1 MSAYRMMKLR
11 KNIRYALFAG
21 MAGAFLIPQISFAA
35 PTGEQ
40 NLAGSAVVSRSGAT
54 TSITASDAN
63 NVISWADYSV
73 GNGEIVQYDGGA
85 QTNNYLNIVRGGN
98 SSVIDGNITGGNNV
112 YIVNP
117 NGVIFGKTAS
127 VNVGTLHVSTQ
138 DNAALSAMTS
148 WDGSNPLGAS
158 PVGKADVV
166 NMGTINAT
174 SVEVVGKSIRFLNAA
189 DVHSSSVVMR
199 TDTANDGTAH
209 IGYKTTAP
217 TSGYTVNGSAATAAN
232 NYYRLVSNATEMSNI
247 NTTNL
252 AGNYMLE
259 NDIDMTGV
267 TAPIGGNTYAAFTG
281 KFDGNFYKIRNLNIT
296 GVDHAALFGRVSG
309 ARIENLG
316 VVAPTIAGNNTGGEV
331 NTAGGIAGEA
341 TGNTVLKNVYVE
353 GGSITGESGR
363 FGGIVGRTQ
372 NTKIDG
378 SYNTSAISSIGG
390 GIIGF
395 SDTGTEVTNTY
406 NKPESVV
413 AGDSYFIRVIDPDDG
428 TTIRNSYTTSNKF
441 STTQSFTSAKV
452 SGNYIIDSTTG
463 KAKPVITGPTP
474 SSDEYDA
481 QSSSTYSGW
490 DINNNGDPGAKWR
503 IYEGRTTPLLT
514 AFMDGTATATYNYR
528 YFNQDG
534 SVVGDTENTPKSNNG
549 ADVTGLTYNS
559 KYLRIVD
566 ADTPDTPGGKSKI
579 QYEPSVDTNKVE
591 EYTYTNSAADKANGI
606 RNAGTKA
613 IVWSDQHGPN
623 LRGVNVTIGQRK
635 VSLAP
640 NDIGTLTRVYN
651 GKTDVK
657 AEFEAALKGGG
668 KSGITADDLADH
680 SVGLDTSHLT
690 ARMADKNVGEDKEVT
705 FGGSITFDST
715 KEDSKN
721 YTFDSTSLSNIKGK
735 ITITEAPLY
744 LTIQKKKADA
754 KVYDGTS
761 TVVDAAMLQSGGTP
775 NIALNKAIAA
785 GTKGEIMTDDGGTRD
800 NVDLAATTD
809 PTYTD
814 ASGNKQV
821 HAGDHKLKY
830 SDVTLQGNDAQNY
843 KLLYTPEGGSETE
856 VTGGDVY
863 LDGTIDRRRITT
875 DSFTVYKKSD
885 NSAAEAAKVY
895 DGNNTYTFDKGSLYL
910 STNAGATGDTGIVS
924 RDQGH
929 ITFDLTGDGKG
940 HFKKADGT
948 TDSKDVKTAKKIAY
962 SVVGTADNEQDADGK
977 HLLSDYYIIDK
988 SSDNELATGFNAA
1001 GEGEIT
1007 PKMLTATKKS
1017 SDPITKVYD
1026 ALADHTN
1033 GNRNKITG
1041 DALVT
1046 LSGVVSGDTITNTTT
1061 ATYASK
1067 DVAYSGGVPT
1077 TQNVTYNASFTIANA
1092 DEADNYTFD
1101 TTPNTTT
1108 VTRSTSLTG
1117 IGKITPR
1124 SVTVTFGKAK
1134 KVYDGTA
1141 SNSQIAVSSLD
1152 DGLSGAVFNTDHIT
1166 AASFS
1171 TTGVTSQFGDNTG
1184 VSFTANKN
1192 TGSHTVKYTGI
1203 GNSLGT
1209 NYSIENTQYGEGEIT
1224 RRRIDPSGF
1233 KVYNSDNTV
1242 ATATKVYD
1250 GNIYHTLAP
1259 GAYLTA
1265 EHASGDTGI
1274 VADDYGKV
1282 TFALKNNTKGKFS
1295 GDVAGDHTTSH
1306 VSEAHYVAYD
1316 VEART
1321 SDAANSPLSNY
1332 TFGTTAQETA
1342 GTLKN
1347 LEDVHGDNSAHVTAA
1362 GSITPANLRATEQ
1375 RISKRYDGKA
1385 EHTDGNRND
1394 ETGGDVVRLAGLIT
1408 DSTDST
1414 VTNTSSALYADK
1426 NVAYDGS
1433 GNVTTKD
1440 VTYTAQLTG
1449 KYADDYQ
1456 IVDAANAVISTIG
1469 SSGDNKTVTAALG
1482 LKNNMGTITR
1492 RKLNMEMRRAEKP
1505 YDGTSTN
1512 ADITVDRITDDPK
1525 SPVINAILAG
1535 DNISATDLSAKWQA
1549 AHTATPAAATSDYG
1563 RGTGS
1568 EFTADSNASNGTDHT
1583 VRYTGLKSAFDAYG
1597 SNAKNYEVDDA
1608 VYGTGTINRR
1618 NINPNNFQ
1626 VVDTQGN
1633 ASNATKTYDGTSDYK
1648 IDSGWSLSPS
1658 SGPGTGLIT
1667 QDQGKILFT
1676 LGTGGA
1682 KFTKS
1687 DGTTYTSNVADA
1699 AKVAYNVLALTA
1711 PGNEYLLK
1719 NYTLNGQ
1726 NLESGTAKVTGNGSI
1741 TRRVL
1746 TLGLVQNSGINKVYD
1761 GSENLVDAADRHWNA
1776 FAETDT
1782 SGNVRYADVSKAED
1796 KLVTTDGT
1804 SFTITSRYTDKNV
1817 ARDAGNHVIDK
1828 NVTYNITIT
1837 GGNASNY
1844 AFNKAG
1850 TKINAED
1857 GLTLTATGKITPKD
1871 LSGAFKKITKVYDGT
1886 RNVKPGDVGFTA
1898 GAVIGSDIVTLDR
1911 HAESFQ
1917 SKNVRG
1923 DGTTAVI
1930 DGTAQKNW
1938 VNYSN
1943 LKLGGADAGN
1953 YNLAETAKG
1962 LGEIT
1967 PFTINAGNMRF
1978 NASQATKVYDGTKT
1992 VKHNES
1998 AAASDIKNYITNAEV
2013 NLGTI
2018 AVPHWVSVG
2027 TDHVTV
2033 KSADYDNTA
2042 NVNNGTSQGV
2052 TYKLAYDTGSD
2063 NGNFVVASGTEL
2075 QATGTGIITPKTVNA
2090 TINGSLTKTY
2100 DATTNVIGAAKNGA
2114 GKVVAGADELVTLE
2128 GLVGSDK
2135 NTTTAVYSDK
2145 NAGTGNRTV
2154 NYTIQTNTED
2164 ASNYTI
2170 KVNGTAVTAPYA
2182 TNNNTITKR
2191 KVNLKFAD
2199 VSRQYNGVS
2208 GNTEITPSL
2217 SNAGDA
2223 AVLNTDNA
2231 GLVDG
2236 ANKLVGLTGIT
2247 SDYGTGTTD
2256 ATFTADPNAGT
2267 NKNVQY
2273 RGIQRAM
2280 GTALG
2285 TNAGNYEFADTGYG
2299 KGRIDKAQI
2308 NGNNVTFTAHDA
2320 HKVYDGTT
2328 VVKYNGSSDAN
2339 AVKNYISNI
2348 GVTSVDGHYI
2358 PLGNDVEMDVANTHY
2373 SSPNATNGTPDTVTY
2388 RFRIKSNNFT
2398 NNGKDIFDATTHGTI
2413 DRRTINLDLKQKT
2426 GIDKIYD
2433 ANADLVDTN
2442 TNHYSKFTDDD
2453 RLGNVTYAAGTTNDG
2468 KLVRM
2473 SNGTAVN
2480 DGAQMNITARYAD
2493 QNVVRDAHGDVTA
2506 KNINYNVKIAGSA
2519 GQNYRLQ
2526 YGMTTV
2532 NAESGL
2538 NIGAQGTISPRK
2550 LTLTFAN
2557 VRKQYDTT
2565 ANNADKNISDVIAD
2579 NSDGRG
2585 KSTLDADGVVESSFD
2600 TTSVTSEYGTG
2611 NTDDSFQANPNVVSD
2626 TAKKV
2631 IENGKDVRYSSLKNT
2646 LAAQTYAGNYEVEDT
2661 AYGKGTITKAQLS
2674 ADQFHFD
2681 AGAAIKEYDGT
2692 RKVKYNGSDTLEDVK
2707 RYFGANSTVE
2717 IGGVHHRINLADF
2730 TLKSAEYNDENVA
2743 FANKVK
2749 YGIQIKTDNFEL
2761 IGGGDIVPKEYAG
2774 NITQR
2779 NLAAHVPKHI
2789 YKEYDGTQALST
2801 ENQALINKMV
2811 QDDEGLIVSKDKGKV
2826 HLNVQGTYAGKNAT
2840 TDTKET
2846 AEARD
2851 EHSSNVVNVNYTLSL
2866 SGDAAAM
2873 ANYTVGGGTTTGK
2886 GDIYR
2891 KTLTADVARKVKDYD
2906 GTAAVKDLTAG
2917 DITFHGVVSGDTLS
2931 LDQAAVNNKI
2941 QGTYADSNV
2950 SRDANRDVT
2959 DKAVSYTG
2967 VDAAL
2972 SDYESRD
2979 TTNTAKNYRLES
2991 GTVSYTAAQGKGR
3004 INPRSINK
3012 NDITFEFKNA
3022 TKEYDGDTFVKH
3034 NGKSDAGS
3042 IKNYL
3047 NRATYRSGLETIELD
3062 KGDLSVDASGTY
3074 YDNAN
3079 VNGGASHDV
3088 TYALTYTGGNFEI
3101 IGGNTF
3107 TKTAANSGYITPR
3120 KLIAD
3125 LKSLAPIKTYDGTSN
3140 IAAQGKDLVN
3150 FKHYSADG
3158 KHGADGIVDSD
3169 IKNDS
3174 TAEFVDK
3181 NVAWEDYASGKVKN
3195 KDVIYKLLLSGDK
3208 TANYELIDENGH
3220 AVSPQTSAG
3229 KTTIRHDVTAATGR
3243 INPVDIMLKSHPKT
3257 IWINEGLPPRDS
3269 YTGSPSGTGYAGD
3282 GMVNNEVLPG
3292 EIYYDSPDARLR
3304 MGDYAINGYYRPGV
3318 GDTVYRNYRFV
3329 QDPANA
3335 AALHVGPY
3343 IPDANYYNIMTQ
3355 NKMLPDEYVYEN
3367 ASLDRRGNFGRR
3379 AEAAVEYTDP
3389 ALNSMQDGKNVRTPD
3404 IYATD
3409 DAVFALMDQVFG

>member
-138 DNAALSAMTS
+138 DTAALSAMTS

-189 DVHSSSVVMR
+189 DVHSSSVVMH

-232 NYYRLVSNATEMSNI
+232 NYYQLVSNATEMSNI

-341 TGNTVLKNVYVE
+341 TGNTVLKNVYVV

-378 SYNTSAISSIGG
+378 SYNTSAIGTNGG

-406 NKPESVV
+406 NKPERAVS
-413 AGDSYFIRVIDPDDG
+413 GDSYFIRVIDPDDG
-428 TTIRNSYTTSNKF
+428 TTIRNSYTTSDKF

-481 QSSSTYSGW
+481 QSSSTYTGW
-490 DINNNGDPGAKWR
+490 DINNNGDPGATWR

-514 AFMDGTATATYNYR
+514 AFMSGTATATYNYR

-534 SVVGDTENTPKSNNG
+534 TVVDDTANTPKSNNG

-559 KYLRIVD
+559 KYLRVVD
-566 ADTPDTPGGKSKI
+566 AGTPNTPGDKSKI

-591 EYTYTNSAADKANGI
+591 EYAYTNSAADKANGI

-613 IVWSDQHGPN
+613 IVWSGQHGPN
-623 LRGVNVTIGQRK
+623 LRGVNVTIGKRR
-635 VSLAP
+635 VSLDP
-640 NDIGTLTRVYN
+640 NDMGVLTREYN

-657 AEFEAALKGGG
+657 AEFEAALKGGS
-668 KSGITADDLADH
+668 KSGITADDLADT

-690 ARMADKNVGEDKEVT
+690 ARMADKNVGKNKEVT
-705 FGGSITFDST
+705 FGGSIDFDST

-721 YTFDSTSLSNIKGK
+721 YTFDSASLGNIKGK

-744 LTIQKKKADA
+744 LKITKYTADN
-754 KVYDGTS
+754 KTYDGTDE
-761 TVVDAAMLQSGGTP
+761 VKDAAMLQSGGTP
-775 NIALNKAIAA
+775 NITLNKTIVA

-814 ASGNKQV
+814 ASGNKQI

-830 SDVTLQGNDAQNY
+830 SGVTLQGTDAQNY
-843 KLLYTPEGGSETE
+843 KLFYTTEGGSKTE
-856 VTGGDVY
+856 VTGETVY
-863 LDGTIDRRRITT
+863 LDGTITRRQITK
-875 DSFTVYKKSD
+875 DSFKVYKKSD
-885 NSAAEAAKVY
+885 NSAADAAKVY
-895 DGNNTYTFDKGSLYL
+895 DGNNTYTFDKDNLYL

-962 SVVGTADNEQDADGK
+962 DVIGKADSHVDNDSIG
-977 HLLSDYYIIDK
+977 HLLSDYYITNPDNA
-988 SSDNELATGFNAA
+988 NELATGFNAT
-1001 GEGEIT
+1001 GEGKIT
-1007 PKMLTATKKS
+1007 PKTLTATKKN
-1017 SDPITKVYD
+1017 DPITKVYD
-1026 ALADHTN
+1026 ALAAHTD
-1033 GNRNKITG
+1033 GNQNEIKG

-1046 LSGVVSGDTITNTTT
+1046 LSGIVSGDSVTNTST

-1166 AASFS
+1166 AVSFS

-1184 VSFTANKN
+1184 ASFTANKN
-1192 TGSHTVKYTGI
+1192 AGSHTVKYTGI
-1203 GNSLGT
+1203 SNSLGT

-1274 VADDYGKV
+1274 VAADYGKV

-1295 GDVAGDHTTSH
+1295 KDEEGDHTTSH
-1306 VSEAHYVAYD
+1306 VSEANYVSYD
-1316 VEART
+1316 VVART
-1321 SDAANSPLSNY
+1321 SDPTNSPLSNY
-1332 TFGTTAQETA
+1332 TFGTSAQETD
-1342 GTLKN
+1342 GKLKN
-1347 LEDVHGDNSAHVTAA
+1347 LENVNDANPAHVTAA
-1362 GSITPANLRATEQ
+1362 GSITPASLKAVTHE
-1375 RISKRYDGKA
+1375 IEKVYDGLDK
-1385 EHTDGNRND
+1385 HTDGKR
-1394 ETGGDVVRLAGLIT
+1394 TVKQGDTVVSFEGWVTPT
-1408 DSTDST
+1408 DTRE
-1414 VTNTSSALYADK
+1414 NTSTAKYKARGAYAGKD
-1426 NVAYDGS
+1426 VAYV
-1433 GNVTTKD
+1433 GNNITTKD
-1440 VTYTAQLTG
+1440 VDYTAQLTG
-1449 KYADDYQ
+1449 EYADDYQ
-1456 IVDAANAVISTIG
+1456 IVDASNNVIST
-1469 SSGDNKTVTAALG
+1469 SSGSGANKTVTINNVITVADAGKITPRKLNIAMGDVTKTYDGSSANADSSITGITDQPSSAVIGAILSGDGVTTGSLNTAWQALHSNGDASSAYGHGTGNAFHGDANASNGNPHDVRYTNMDDAFKDAFGTTAAG
-1482 LKNNMGTITR
+1482 NYTVDKEVFGKGTITR
-1492 RKLNMEMRRAEKP
+1492 RNITPNQFQVVDGSGHAAAATKA
-1505 YDGTSTN
+1505 YDGTSVYN
-1512 ADITVDRITDDPK
+1512 KP
-1525 SPVINAILAG
+1525 
-1535 DNISATDLSAKWQA
+1535 
-1549 AHTATPAAATSDYG
+1549 SD
-1563 RGTGS
+1563 
-1568 EFTADSNASNGTDHT
+1568 F
-1583 VRYTGLKSAFDAYG
+1583 K
-1597 SNAKNYEVDDA
+1597 
-1608 VYGTGTINRR
+1608 
-1618 NINPNNFQ
+1618 
-1626 VVDTQGN
+1626 
-1633 ASNATKTYDGTSDYK
+1633 
-1648 IDSGWSLSPS
+1648 LSPQ
-1658 SGPGTGLIT
+1658 SGPGTGVIT
-1667 QDQGKILFT
+1667 QDAARIRFGIDPNKGAHFT
-1676 LGTGGA
+1676 DNAGNETA
-1682 KFTKS
+1682 NTFEATR
-1687 DGTTYTSNVADA
+1687 
-1699 AKVAYNVLALTA
+1699 VAYNVKATTDA
-1711 PGNEYLLK
+1711 GDEYLLK
-1719 NYTLNGQ
+1719 NYTLDGQ
-1726 NLESGTAKVTGNGSI
+1726 NLESGTAKVLGAGTI
-1741 TRRVL
+1741 TRRAL
-1746 TLGLVQNSGINKVYD
+1746 TLGLEQDAGIDKVYD
-1761 GSENLVDAADRHWNA
+1761 GSDRLVDTTTKRWNEFKENNSA
-1776 FAETDT
+1776 
-1782 SGNVRYADVSKAED
+1782 GNVKYANDTTAD
-1796 KLVTTDGT
+1796 HKLVASDGT
-1804 SFTITSRYTDKNV
+1804 SFTIASKYADKNV
-1817 ARDAGNHVIDK
+1817 ARSGGTVVDKSITYTVNIAGGDAR
-1828 NVTYNITIT
+1828 
-1837 GGNASNY
+1837 NY
-1844 AFNKAG
+1844 TLSDGHA
-1850 TKINAED
+1850 TVNAEK
-1857 GLTLTATGKITPKD
+1857 GLTLSATGKITPKD

-1886 RNVKPGDVGFTA
+1886 KNVNSGDVGFTA

-1998 AAASDIKNYITNAEV
+1998 ASVSDIKNYITNAEV

-2033 KSADYDNTA
+2033 KSAGYDTTT

-2075 QATGTGIITPKTVNA
+2075 QATGTGVITPKTVNA
-2090 TINGSLTKTY
+2090 TINGPLTKTY
-2100 DATTNVIGAAKNGA
+2100 DATTTVIGAAKNGA
-2114 GKVVAGADELVTLE
+2114 GKVVAGADDLVTLE

-2135 NTTTAVYSDK
+2135 NTTKAVYTDK

-2170 KVNGTAVTAPYA
+2170 KVGGTAVTAPYA
-2182 TNNNTITKR
+2182 MNNNTIAKR
-2191 KVNLKFAD
+2191 RVDLTFAD
-2199 VSRQYNGVS
+2199 VRKNYDTTATNNDVTASVS
-2208 GNTEITPSL
+2208 
-2217 SNAGDA
+2217 AADA
-2223 AVLNTDNA
+2223 AVLNRDRPGFA
-2231 GLVDG
+2231 DG
-2236 ANKLVGLTGIT
+2236 SNKLTGLTGIT
-2247 SDYGTGTTD
+2247 SEYGTGTGD
-2256 ATFTADPNAGT
+2256 AFVADPNAGRKT
-2267 NKNVQY
+2267 VRY
-2273 RGIQRAM
+2273 RGTAAAM
-2280 GTALG
+2280 NNLLAGD
-2285 TNAGNYEFADTGYG
+2285 AGNYEF
-2299 KGRIDKAQI
+2299 
-2308 NGNNVTFTAHDA
+2308 
-2320 HKVYDGTT
+2320 
-2328 VVKYNGSSDAN
+2328 
-2339 AVKNYISNI
+2339 
-2348 GVTSVDGHYI
+2348 
-2358 PLGNDVEMDVANTHY
+2358 
-2373 SSPNATNGTPDTVTY
+2373 
-2388 RFRIKSNNFT
+2388 
-2398 NNGKDIFDATTHGTI
+2398 
-2413 DRRTINLDLKQKT
+2413 
-2426 GIDKIYD
+2426 
-2433 ANADLVDTN
+2433 
-2442 TNHYSKFTDDD
+2442 TDP
-2453 RLGNVTYAAGTTNDG
+2453 
-2468 KLVRM
+2468 
-2473 SNGTAVN
+2473 
-2480 DGAQMNITARYAD
+2480 
-2493 QNVVRDAHGDVTA
+2493 
-2506 KNINYNVKIAGSA
+2506 
-2519 GQNYRLQ
+2519 
-2526 YGMTTV
+2526 
-2532 NAESGL
+2532 E
-2538 NIGAQGTISPRK
+2538 
-2550 LTLTFAN
+2550 F
-2557 VRKQYDTT
+2557 
-2565 ANNADKNISDVIAD
+2565 
-2579 NSDGRG
+2579 
-2585 KSTLDADGVVESSFD
+2585 
-2600 TTSVTSEYGTG
+2600 GTG
-2611 NTDDSFQANPNVVSD
+2611 DITRIRVKQSD
-2626 TAKKV
+2626 FTFNIDPAV
-2631 IENGKDVRYSSLKNT
+2631 
-2646 LAAQTYAGNYEVEDT
+2646 
-2661 AYGKGTITKAQLS
+2661 
-2674 ADQFHFD
+2674 
-2681 AGAAIKEYDGT
+2681 KEYDGT
-2692 RKVKYNGSDTLEDVK
+2692 TDVVWTDPITKKTYGAEKYFRSSTFKLNGVDTPVNPDDITLNKAAYNDLNVAK
-2707 RYFGANSTVE
+2707 
-2717 IGGVHHRINLADF
+2717 ADHVDYEF
-2730 TLKSAEYNDENVA
+2730 TLSKR
-2743 FANKVK
+2743 
-2749 YGIQIKTDNFEL
+2749 NFDIE
-2761 IGGGDIVPKEYAG
+2761 GGSVVQRQTQGT
-2774 NITQR
+2774 ITPR
-2779 NLAAHVPKHI
+2779 NLSTHVPQHI
-2789 YKEYDGTQALST
+2789 YKEYDGTRDLSS
-2801 ENQALINKMV
+2801 ENQALIDKMV
-2811 QDDEGLIVSKDKGKV
+2811 LDDEDLIVSKDKGKV
-2826 HLNVQGTYAGKNAT
+2826 HLKVEGRYASKDAT
-2840 TDTKET
+2840 VDTKEQ
-2846 AEARD
+2846 AEART
-2851 EHSSNVVNVNYTLSL
+2851 ENSAGAVNVDYTLTL
-2866 SGDAAAM
+2866 SGDSIASQ
-2873 ANYTVGGGTTTGK
+2873 NYTVGTGRTTGK
-2886 GDIYR
+2886 ADIYK
-2891 KTLTADVARKVKDYD
+2891 KTLTVDVERKVKDYD
-2906 GTAAVKDLTAG
+2906 GTAAVKGLAAG
-2917 DITFHGVVSGDTLS
+2917 DITFHGVVDGDTLH
-2931 LDQAAVNNKI
+2931 LDQAATDKI
-2941 QGTYADSNV
+2941 RGAYADSNV
-2950 SRDANRDVT
+2950 SRDANGNVI

-2967 VDAAL
+2967 LDTAL
-2972 SDYESRD
+2972 ADYESRD
-2979 TTNTAKNYRLES
+2979 ATNTAKNYRLES
-2991 GTVSYTAAQGKGR
+2991 GGVGYTAAQGKGR

-3012 NDITFEFKNA
+3012 GDITFDFKNA
-3022 TKEYDGDTFVKH
+3022 TKEYEGDTSVKYH
-3034 NGKSDAGS
+3034 GKSDADS
-3042 IKNYL
+3042 VKNYL
-3047 NRATYRSGLETIELD
+3047 NGATYRSGSETIELD
-3062 KGDLSVDASGTY
+3062 KDDLSVDASGTH

-3079 VNGGASHDV
+3079 VNGGASHNV
-3088 TYALTYTGGNFEI
+3088 TYALTYTGGNFVI
-3101 IGGNTF
+3101 AGGNTF
-3107 TKTAANSGYITPR
+3107 TPTVNKGYITPR

-3125 LKSLAPIKTYDGTSN
+3125 MKSINPTKTYDGNKEIVS
-3140 IAAQGKDLVN
+3140 IAKD
-3150 FKHYSADG
+3150 ADG
-3158 KHGADGIVDSD
+3158 NVITRESLAIRHFRHYNENEETRYDDEEGIVEADRKHITHS
-3169 IKNDS
+3169 S
-3174 TAEFVDK
+3174 TAAYADK
-3181 NVAWEDYASGKVKN
+3181 DVAWTPNGNADPNAMWQDRNDVAN
-3195 KDVIYKLLLSGDK
+3195 KDVDYRFSLSGSPLS
-3208 TANYELIDENGH
+3208 NYELVDEHGNSIGTRNP
-3220 AVSPQTSAG
+3220 AR
-3229 KTTIRHDVTAATGR
+3229 TTLTYDVTTATGR
-3243 INPVDIMLKSHPKT
+3243 INPAEIRMKADPKT
-3257 IWINEGLPPRDS
+3257 VWINEGLPPRGS
-3269 YTGSPSGTGYAGD
+3269 YTGTPDGTYPAPGYATG
-3282 GMVNNEVLPG
+3282 VNG
-3292 EIYYDSPDARLR
+3292 EHLRGTFSYDAPDARLR
-3304 MGDYAINGYYRPGV
+3304 MGDYAVNGSYTPASGEI
-3318 GDTVYRNYRFV
+3318 VYRNYRFV

>member
-11 KNIRYALFAG
+11 KNIRYAVFAG

-35 PTGEQ
+35 PTG
-40 NLAGSAVVSRSGAT
+40 GSVAQGGAT
-54 TSITASDAN
+54 INQSVANMTDITSTTTN
-63 NVISWADYSV
+63 NVLTWTDYSV
-73 GNGEIVQYDGGA
+73 NNGETVKYDNGA
-85 QTNNYLNIVRGGN
+85 QTNNYLNIVTGSNTSKIYGT
-98 SSVIDGNITGGNNV
+98 ITGGKDV
-112 YIVNP
+112 YLVNP
-117 NGVIFGKTAS
+117 NGVIFGRTAS
-127 VNVGTLHVSTQ
+127 VNVGNLHVSTQ
-138 DNAALSAMTS
+138 DTSTITDAAKAAFMA
-148 WDGSNPLGAS
+148 NGAS
-158 PVGKADVV
+158 PLDTTASGKADVV

-174 SVEVVGKSIRFLNAA
+174 SVEVVGKSIRFLNDAN
-189 DVHSSSVVMR
+189 VTVTNSPVILR
-199 TDTANDGTAH
+199 TDAVNGGTAH
-209 IGYKTTAP
+209 IGYKSGHSITA
-217 TSGYTVNGSAATAAN
+217 GKYTVNGSATTDADHF
-232 NYYRLVSNATEMSNI
+232 YQLVGTTTEFQNI
-247 NTTNL
+247 NNDLTK
-252 AGNYMLE
+252 NYMLE
-259 NDIDMTGV
+259 DNIDFAHGALT
-267 TAPIGGNTYAAFTG
+267 PIGGNTRAAFSG
-281 KFDGNFYKIRNLNIT
+281 KLDGNFFQVKNFSVS
-296 GVDHAALFGRVSG
+296 GFDDAGLFGKLSGARVENIGVSG
-309 ARIENLG
+309 ATITGKKNSGVEN
-316 VVAPTIAGNNTGGEV
+316 
-331 NTAGGIAGEA
+331 AGGIAA
-341 TGNTVLKNVYVE
+341 SSTGNTTLKNVYTKDTT
-353 GGSITGESGR
+353 ITGNEGR
-363 FGGIVGRTQ
+363 HGGLIG
-372 NTKIDG
+372 NTDHTVIEG
-378 SYNTSAISSIGG
+378 SYSTAQVEEGG
-390 GIIGF
+390 GIIGR
-395 SDTGTEVTNTY
+395 SSTGTTVT
-406 NKPESVV
+406 
-413 AGDSYFIRVIDPDDG
+413 DSYSAANRSSGFTGADFIYYITPHNG
-428 TTIRNSYTTSNKF
+428 TTIKNSYAVGTRFTYSSSLGPNQFTNTFLIDPSDKTTSR
-441 STTQSFTSAKV
+441 TI
-452 SGNYIIDSTTG
+452 G
-463 KAKPVITGPTP
+463 
-474 SSDEYDA
+474 
-481 QSSSTYSGW
+481 TYTGW
-490 DINNNGDPGAKWR
+490 DINNNGDPGATWR

-534 SVVGDTENTPKSNNG
+534 SVVGDTANTPKSNNG

-566 ADTPDTPGGKSKI
+566 AGTPDTAGDKSKI

-657 AEFEAALKGGG
+657 AEFEAAFKGGG

-690 ARMADKNVGEDKEVT
+690 ARMADKNVGVDKEVT
-705 FGGSITFDST
+705 FGGSIAFDST

-721 YTFDSTSLSNIKGK
+721 YTFDSASLTNIKGK
-735 ITITEAPLY
+735 ITITKAPLY
-744 LTIQKKKADA
+744 LTIQKEKADA
-754 KVYDGTS
+754 KIYDGTS

-775 NIALNKAIAA
+775 NIALNKTIAA
-785 GTKGEIMTDDGGTRD
+785 GTTGEIMTDDGGTRD

-814 ASGNKQV
+814 ALGNKQI
-821 HAGDHKLKY
+821 HTGDHKLKY
-830 SDVTLQGNDAQNY
+830 SGVTLQGTDAQNY
-843 KLLYTPEGGSETE
+843 KLFYTPEGGSETE

-863 LDGTIDRRRITT
+863 LDGTIERRKITT
-875 DSFTVYKKSD
+875 DSFKVYKKSD
-885 NSAAEAAKVY
+885 NSAADAAKVY
-895 DGNNTYTFDKGSLYL
+895 DGNNTYTFDKDSLYL
-910 STNAGATGDTGIVS
+910 STNAGATGDTGVVS

-929 ITFDLTGDGKG
+929 ITFDLTGDGNG
-940 HFKKADGT
+940 HFKKDDGM

-962 SVVGTADNEQDADGK
+962 DVVGKADSHVDADGIG
-977 HLLSDYYIIDK
+977 HLLSDYYITDK
-988 SSDNELATGFNAA
+988 TRANELATGFNAA
-1001 GEGEIT
+1001 GEGKIT

-1026 ALADHTN
+1026 ALADHTDE
-1033 GNRNKITG
+1033 NRNKITG

-1124 SVTVTFGKAK
+1124 SVTVTFGKVK

-1184 VSFTANKN
+1184 ASFTANKN
-1192 TGSHTVKYTGI
+1192 AGSHTVKYTGI

-1274 VADDYGKV
+1274 VAADYGKV

-1295 GDVAGDHTTSH
+1295 GDAAGDHTTSH

-1362 GSITPANLRATEQ
+1362 GAITPANLRATEQ

-1394 ETGGDVVRLAGLIT
+1394 ETGGAVVRFAGLIT
-1408 DSTDST
+1408 DSTGST

-1433 GNVTTKD
+1433 GSVTTKD

-1456 IVDAANAVISTIG
+1456 IVDAANSLISTIG
-1469 SSGDNKTVTAALG
+1469 GSGDNKTVTAALG

-1492 RKLNMEMRRAEKP
+1492 RKLNMEMRRAEKT

-1525 SPVINAILAG
+1525 SSVINAILAG

-1549 AHTATPAAATSDYG
+1549 ARTATPAAATSDYG

-1583 VRYTGLKSAFDAYG
+1583 VRYTGQKSAFDAYG
-1597 SNAKNYEVDDA
+1597 SDAKNYEVDDT

-1658 SGPGTGLIT
+1658 SGPRTGLIT

-1699 AKVAYNVLALTA
+1699 AKVAYNVLALAT
-1711 PGNEYLLK
+1711 PGNEHLIK

-1726 NLESGTAKVTGNGSI
+1726 NLESGTAKVTGSGSI

-1782 SGNVRYADVSKAED
+1782 SGNVRYADSATAKD
-1796 KLVTTDGT
+1796 KLVTSDGT
-1804 SFTITSRYTDKNV
+1804 SFNIVSKYADKNV
-1817 ARDAGNHVIDK
+1817 SRS
-1828 NVTYNITIT
+1828 
-1837 GGNASNY
+1837 GGNVVDKSITYTVNIVGGDARNY
-1844 AFNKAG
+1844 TLSDGHA
-1850 TKINAED
+1850 TVNAEN
-1857 GLTLTATGKITPKD
+1857 GLPLSATGKITPKD

-1886 RNVKPGDVGFTA
+1886 KNVNAADVGFEVGA
-1898 GAVIGSDIVTLDR
+1898 GGVIAGDDVGLASGHV
-1911 HAESFQ
+1911 ESFK
-1917 SKNVRG
+1917 SENVRG
-1923 DGTTAVI
+1923 DGTTTEINGVR
-1930 DGTAQKNW
+1930 QHNW

-1943 LKLGGADAGN
+1943 LSLTGSDMGN
-1953 YNLAETAKG
+1953 YILDGSTAKG

-1967 PFTINAGNMRF
+1967 PFRLTPGSVTVTAGT
-1978 NASQATKVYDGTKT
+1978 ATKVYDGNTSVWKGTSKNLSDVMGYISSAT
-1992 VKHNES
+1992 VMVNGNPVNVLGDLNLTSAEYDSKDVNSGASHNRVTYNFTFSNES
-1998 AAASDIKNYITNAEV
+1998 
-2013 NLGTI
+2013 
-2018 AVPHWVSVG
+2018 
-2027 TDHVTV
+2027 
-2033 KSADYDNTA
+2033 
-2042 NVNNGTSQGV
+2042 
-2052 TYKLAYDTGSD
+2052 
-2063 NGNFVVASGTEL
+2063 GNFALAPNAQTLSLKGDG
-2075 QATGTGIITPKTVNA
+2075 AITPKDVVA
-2090 TINGSLTKTY
+2090 TIKGPLTKTY
-2100 DATTNVIGAAKNGA
+2100 DATTAVKNAAGNALSGN
-2114 GKVVAGADELVTLE
+2114 DLVTLT
-2128 GLVGSDK
+2128 GLVAGDGAT
-2135 NTTTAVYSDK
+2135 NITTAEYADK
-2145 NAGTGNRTV
+2145 NAGTSKIVNYNIGIDADNAGNYRLVDDSNNAITRTV
-2154 NYTIQTNTED
+2154 I
-2164 ASNYTI
+2164 
-2170 KVNGTAVTAPYA
+2170 

-2191 KVNLKFAD
+2191 RVDLTFAD
-2199 VSRQYNGVS
+2199 VRKNYDTTATNNDVTASVS
-2208 GNTEITPSL
+2208 
-2217 SNAGDA
+2217 AADA
-2223 AVLNTDNA
+2223 AVLNHDRPGFA
-2231 GLVDG
+2231 DG
-2236 ANKLVGLTGIT
+2236 NNKLTGLTGIT
-2247 SDYGTGTTD
+2247 SEYGMGTGD
-2256 ATFTADPNAGT
+2256 AFVADPNAGT
-2267 NKNVQY
+2267 KTVRYQGV
-2273 RGIQRAM
+2273 RSAM
-2280 GTALG
+2280 NTMLAGD
-2285 TNAGNYEFADTGYG
+2285 AGNYEFADPGFGAGDIT
-2299 KGRIDKAQI
+2299 RIRVKQSDF
-2308 NGNNVTFTAHDA
+2308 TFNIDP
-2320 HKVYDGTT
+2320 
-2328 VVKYNGSSDAN
+2328 
-2339 AVKNYISNI
+2339 AV
-2348 GVTSVDGHYI
+2348 
-2358 PLGNDVEMDVANTHY
+2358 
-2373 SSPNATNGTPDTVTY
+2373 
-2388 RFRIKSNNFT
+2388 
-2398 NNGKDIFDATTHGTI
+2398 
-2413 DRRTINLDLKQKT
+2413 
-2426 GIDKIYD
+2426 
-2433 ANADLVDTN
+2433 
-2442 TNHYSKFTDDD
+2442 
-2453 RLGNVTYAAGTTNDG
+2453 
-2468 KLVRM
+2468 
-2473 SNGTAVN
+2473 
-2480 DGAQMNITARYAD
+2480 
-2493 QNVVRDAHGDVTA
+2493 
-2506 KNINYNVKIAGSA
+2506 
-2519 GQNYRLQ
+2519 
-2526 YGMTTV
+2526 
-2532 NAESGL
+2532 
-2538 NIGAQGTISPRK
+2538 
-2550 LTLTFAN
+2550 
-2557 VRKQYDTT
+2557 
-2565 ANNADKNISDVIAD
+2565 
-2579 NSDGRG
+2579 
-2585 KSTLDADGVVESSFD
+2585 
-2600 TTSVTSEYGTG
+2600 
-2611 NTDDSFQANPNVVSD
+2611 
-2626 TAKKV
+2626 
-2631 IENGKDVRYSSLKNT
+2631 
-2646 LAAQTYAGNYEVEDT
+2646 
-2661 AYGKGTITKAQLS
+2661 
-2674 ADQFHFD
+2674 
-2681 AGAAIKEYDGT
+2681 KEYDGT
-2692 RKVKYNGSDTLEDVK
+2692 KDVVWIDPITKKSYGAQKYFRSSTFKLNGNDIPINPDDITLNK
-2707 RYFGANSTVE
+2707 AAYRN
-2717 IGGVHHRINLADF
+2717 
-2730 TLKSAEYNDENVA
+2730 ENVA
-2743 FANKVK
+2743 YSNNMVDYEFTLSTRNFDIEGGSVV
-2749 YGIQIKTDNFEL
+2749 YGHTT
-2761 IGGGDIVPKEYAG
+2761 GT
-2774 NITQR
+2774 ITPR
-2779 NLAAHVPKHI
+2779 NLTAHVPQHI
-2789 YKEYDGTQALST
+2789 YKEYDGTRDLSS
-2801 ENQALINKMV
+2801 ENQALIDKMV
-2811 QDDEGLIVSKDKGKV
+2811 LDDEDLIVSKDKGKV
-2826 HLNVQGTYAGKNAT
+2826 HLKVEGRYASKDAT
-2840 TDTKET
+2840 VDTKEQ
-2846 AEARD
+2846 AEART
-2851 EHSSNVVNVNYTLSL
+2851 ENSAGAVNVDYTLTL
-2866 SGDAAAM
+2866 SGDSIASQ
-2873 ANYTVGGGTTTGK
+2873 NYTVGTGRTTGK
-2886 GDIYR
+2886 ADIYK
-2891 KTLTADVARKVKDYD
+2891 KTLTVDVERKVKDYD
-2906 GTAAVKDLTAG
+2906 GTATVKGLAAG
-2917 DITFHGVVSGDTLS
+2917 DITFHGVVDGDTLH
-2931 LDQAAVNNKI
+2931 LDQAATDKI
-2941 QGTYADSNV
+2941 QGAYADSNV
-2950 SRDANRDVT
+2950 SRDANKNVT

-2967 VDAAL
+2967 IDAAL
-2972 SDYESRD
+2972 ADYESRD
-2979 TTNTAKNYRLES
+2979 ATNTAKNYRLES
-2991 GTVSYTAAQGKGR
+2991 GSISYTATQGKGR
-3004 INPRSINK
+3004 INPRRINQS
-3012 NDITFEFKNA
+3012 DITFDFKNA
-3022 TKEYDGDTFVKH
+3022 TKEYDGDTSVKY
-3034 NGKSDAGS
+3034 NGKSDGDS
-3042 IKNYL
+3042 VKNYL
-3047 NRATYRSGLETIELD
+3047 NGATYRSGSERIALD
-3062 KGDLSVDASGTY
+3062 KGNLSVDASGTH

-3079 VNGGASHDV
+3079 VNGGAPHNV

-3107 TKTAANSGYITPR
+3107 TETAANSGYIKPR

-3125 LKSLAPIKTYDGTSN
+3125 MKSISPTKTYDGN
-3140 IAAQGKDLVN
+3140 KEIVGIAKD
-3150 FKHYSADG
+3150 ADG
-3158 KHGADGIVDSD
+3158 NVITRDSLATRHFRHYNGNKANRYDDEAGIVGTDRPHITHS
-3169 IKNDS
+3169 S
-3174 TAEFVDK
+3174 TAAYADKDVAWTPNGNADPNAMWQDRNDVANK
-3181 NVAWEDYASGKVKN
+3181 NVEYQFS
-3195 KDVIYKLLLSGDK
+3195 LSGNPLS
-3208 TANYELIDENGH
+3208 NYELVDENG
-3220 AVSPQTSAG
+3220 ATIATADPSGTLSYNV
-3229 KTTIRHDVTAATGR
+3229 TTATGK
-3243 INPVDIMLKSHPKT
+3243 INPAELRMKADPKT
-3257 IWINEGLPPRDS
+3257 VWINEGLPPRDS